1 MRAWTFWL
9 PAIAAAAFSLAA
21 APANAAMLRIGLQE
35 DPDAL
40 DPARGGSFV
49 GRVVMAAFCD
59 KLIDVDQTLGFRPQL
74 ATEWSWSDDSR
85 ALTLKLRDGAVF
97 HDGEPFDAAAVKV
110 NLDRYRTAPESVRK
124 SELKPVQN
132 VEVLDAR
139 TVRID
144 LSEPYAPLLGV
155 LSDRSGMML
164 SPKAIASM
172 GATIADKPVCSGPFR
187 FVERVAQQRIV
198 FERFDKYWDAKAV
211 HFDRVVYSP
220 VPDSTIRLANLQAGA
235 LDVIERVS
243 PTDTKAVRGNPRVK
257 LIESTALGY
266 NLISFNLNNTS
277 KADTPL
283 GKNAKVREAFEL
295 SLDRKVLNDV
305 VFDGLFVPSNQPQ
318 APGTVYYDADHP
330 VPARDVARAKA
341 LLAEAGSPRV
351 PFTLMVPNSPV
362 ELQAGQ
368 VIQSM
373 AAEAG
378 FDVQLQAAESAA
390 LTTTTASGGYQAALT
405 IWSGRADPDGNVS
418 IWLACTGFLNWG
430 KYCDPKLDAAL
441 VSARSTTDVGR
452 RAGFYRQ
459 AAEIYLTA
467 RPALFLYHF
476 RWFWGV
482 SQKLEGFVPYPD
494 GIIRLQ
500 GMRLAS

>member
-1 MRAWTFWL
+1 MHAWTLWL
-9 PAIAAAAFSLAA
+9 PAVVAVGLSLAG
-21 APANAAMLRIGLQE
+21 APANAATLRIGLQE

-40 DPARGGSFV
+40 DPARSGSFV

-59 KLIDVDQTLGFRPQL
+59 KLIDVDQKLGFRAQL
-74 ATEWSWSDDSR
+74 ATEWSWSADSR
-85 ALTLKLRDGAVF
+85 TLTLKLRDDAFF
-97 HDGEPFDAAAVKV
+97 HDGEPFDAQAVKV
-110 NLDRYRTAPESVRK
+110 NLDRYRTAPESQRK
-124 SELKPVQN
+124 SELKPVQD
-132 VEVLDAR
+132 VKVLDAR
-139 TVRID
+139 TVQIE

-155 LSDRSGMML
+155 LSDRAGMIM

-172 GATIADKPVCSGPFR
+172 GANIADKPVCSGPFR

-220 VPDSTIRLANLQAGA
+220 IPDSTVRLANLQAGA

-243 PTDTKAVRGNPRVK
+243 PTDIKAVRSNSRVK

-266 NLISFNLNNTS
+266 NLISFNLGNTS

-283 GKNAKVREAFEL
+283 GKSAKVREAFEL
-295 SLDRKVLNDV
+295 SLDRTALNDV

-318 APGTVYYDADHP
+318 APGTRYYDADHP

-341 LLAEAGSPRV
+341 LLVEAGSPRV
-351 PFTLMVPNSPV
+351 AFTLLVPNSPV
-362 ELQAGQ
+362 EMQVGQ

-373 AAEAG
+373 AGEAG
-378 FDVQLQAAESAA
+378 FDVQIQATESAA
-390 LTTTTASGGYQAALT
+390 LTATTASGNYQAALT
-405 IWSGRADPDGNVS
+405 IWSGRADPDGNIS
-418 IWLACTGFLNWG
+418 YWLACNGFLNWG
-430 KYCDPKLDAAL
+430 KYCDPQLDAAL
-441 VSARSTTDVGR
+441 ASARSTTDADQ
-452 RAGFYRQ
+452 RAKFYKQ
-459 AAEIYLTA
+459 AADIYLAA
-467 RPALFLYHF
+467 RPAVFLYHF

-482 SQKLEGFVPYPD
+482 SQKLEGLVPYPD